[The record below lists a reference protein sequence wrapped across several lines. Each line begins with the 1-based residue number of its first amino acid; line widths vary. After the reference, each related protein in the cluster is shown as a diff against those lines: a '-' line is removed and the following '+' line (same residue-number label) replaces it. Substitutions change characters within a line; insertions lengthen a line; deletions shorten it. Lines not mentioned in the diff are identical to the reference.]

1 MSYDK
6 LIAWSNHPARPAWQK
21 DALRRIAISGTLNSD
36 DVAELLRIIEKE
48 SDLVDEDAPAVI
60 PLDAGHLSDSATIAP
75 RTILG
80 SIGPVRGVDRL
91 ASDQPPI
98 KLASEGVTLIY
109 GANGSGKSGYCRIV
123 KQLCRSMGS
132 QEIKGNVYEAASSK
146 KPEID
151 LVFGVAESG
160 SKLRKATWCVGESPP
175 QELARISLFDASVAR
190 VYIDENRKVKFLP
203 YELNIL
209 NQLANVAQLFYGKL
223 KRREDALTNEIVS
236 PLPKGYTEGTSVSQ
250 TLEKLNVKTKRA
262 DLPREVDLRAL
273 AVWNDDKVAE
283 LQQTIDAIRDDPK
296 AQLLTHKSAKQ
307 ELELTKSEIVVNFAL
322 LGDEGIAKLVE
333 AYHDMVRKAEVA
345 EIAARGIGG
354 DMPIQKIGTKSWRQ
368 MLVYAREFAG
378 ETFPDHDEPRLAT
391 GEICVLCQQSLDDSA
406 SERMVKFDH
415 YILERA
421 AIDSKSASEEYERLV
436 GSIKSINVITSQQVE
451 GRLGKYG
458 EMNEMRCAFVKEISK
473 AFELLGERH
482 KSIRN
487 MIEERSFRRVEELVP
502 LATDLVERIDTD
514 ITDIDERSKVLAG
527 IDTDTKRSV
536 DLNSKKARL
545 EDTKRLSE
553 DIDVVVKRLNHIVE
567 RLKVQEACAQC
578 ASGPIAK
585 MLTTRRRAVLT
596 DSLKA
601 KLKDEMRSLD
611 LSNIPIDLSDKSRGG
626 DSLVE
631 VGLTTQQGVSSN
643 SDVLS
648 EGEQRTLALSCF
660 LAELNE
666 VGTEHGIIIDDPVS
680 SLDHSRMRAVAKRLV
695 AEAVAG
701 RQVIIFTHN
710 ITFHHMM
717 SNESRRA
724 RVAFH
729 AEWMSS
735 QGGTKFGIIDDSGK
749 PAHMKKAK
757 QRLNDIEMG
766 KVQMFKNDYNPKKSK
781 YRDSL
786 VAIYTLMRE
795 TWERIVEEILFNG
808 SIQRFRQEIMTQSLE
823 HASYDP
829 KEDYSSIFEG
839 MKRCSHYS
847 GHDKALDLSEDLPSR
862 EEIEADQ
869 QALIDFHD
877 KVISRRNDLE
887 DGRRY
892 ADGIEPKFLE

>member
-6 LIAWSNHPARPAWQK
+6 LIDWSNHEARPAWQQ
-21 DALRRIAISGTLNSD
+21 DALRRIAISGKLNNED
-36 DVAELLRIIEKE
+36 LAELQRIIEKE
-48 SDLVDEDAPAVI
+48 SHLTDEDAPAVI
-60 PLDAGHLSDSATIAP
+60 PLDAGHLSDSATVAP

-98 KLASEGVTLIY
+98 KFASEGVTLIY

-123 KQLCRSMGS
+123 KQLCRSTGL
-132 QEIKGNVYEAASSK
+132 QDIKGNVYEEVSSK
-146 KPEID
+146 RQEVD
-151 LVFGVAESG
+151 LVFGVAKSG
-160 SKLRKATWCVGESPP
+160 SRRRKVTWCVGESPP
-175 QELARISLFDASVAR
+175 QELARISVFDAGVAR

-209 NQLANVAQLFYGKL
+209 NQLANAAQFLDNEL
-223 KRREDALTNEIVS
+223 KGREEALTNEIAS
-236 PLPKGYTEGTSVSQ
+236 PLPKGYTEGTSVAQ
-250 TLEKLNVKTKRA
+250 ALEKLNVRTKRA
-262 DLPREVDLRAL
+262 DLPSEEGLRAL
-273 AVWNDDKVAE
+273 AVWNEDKVAE
-283 LQQTIDAIRDDPK
+283 LQQTNDAIRDDPK
-296 AQLLTHKSAKQ
+296 AQLLTHKSVKQ
-307 ELELTKSEIVVNFAL
+307 ELEHTKSEITTNFAL

-333 AYHDMVRKAEVA
+333 AYGDMVRTTEVA

-378 ETFPDHDEPRLAT
+378 ETFLEHDEPRLAT
-391 GEICVLCQQSLDDSA
+391 GEICVLCQQPLDDSA
-406 SERMVKFDH
+406 SKRMVKFDH
-415 YILERA
+415 YILDRA
-421 AIDSKSASEEYERLV
+421 AMDSKSASEKYERLV
-436 GSIKSINVITSQQVE
+436 GSIKAINVITPQQVE
-451 GRLGKYG
+451 GRLGKFG
-458 EMNEMRCAFVKEISK
+458 EMNEMRGALVKEISN
-473 AFELLGERH
+473 AFELLGVRH

-487 MIEERSFRRVEELVP
+487 MIEEVSFRKVEKFTP
-502 LATDLVERIDTD
+502 LATDLVERIDAD
-514 ITDIDERSKVLAG
+514 IADIDERSKALEET
-527 IDTDTKRSV
+527 DTDAKHWA
-536 DLNSKKARL
+536 DLNSKKIGL
-545 EDTKRLSE
+545 EDAKRLSE
-553 DIDVVVKRLNHIVE
+553 DIDVVVKRLNHVVE
-567 RLKVQEACAQC
+567 RLRVKDARAQC
-578 ASGPIAK
+578 ASGPIAT

-601 KLKDEMRSLD
+601 KLADEMRGLE
-611 LSNIPIDLSDKSRGG
+611 LSNIPIDLSDRSRGG

-631 VGLTTQQGVSSN
+631 VGLDTKQSVSSN

-717 SNESRRA
+717 NNEARRA
-724 RVAFH
+724 RVPFH
-729 AEWMSS
+729 PEWMSS
-735 QGGTKFGIIDDSGK
+735 QGGMKFGVIDDSGK
-749 PAHMKKAK
+749 PSHMKRAK
-757 QRLNDIEMG
+757 QRLNDIEMR
-766 KVQMFKNDYNPKKSK
+766 KAQMFKNGYDPEKSK

-829 KEDYSSIFEG
+829 KEDYSPIFEG

-847 GHDKALDLSEDLPSR
+847 GHDKALDLPEDLPSR

-869 QALIDFHD
+869 QALTDFHE
-877 KVISRRNDLE
+877 KVISRRTGLE
-887 DGRRY
+887 RGRRY
-892 ADGIEPKFLE
+892 VDGVEPKFL